1 MDGSDKHD
9 QELIRQVV
17 SQSALLALQ
26 FAASRAEIGNF
37 ARRDL
42 ATPQAAAR
50 SYRTTLARLAPPRL
64 KVA

>member
-1 MDGSDKHD
+1 MNGGEKHD

-50 SYRTTLARLAPPRL
+50 SYRATLAKFATPRR

>member
-26 FAASRAEIGNF
+26 FAAARAEIGPF

-50 SYRTTLARLAPPRL
+50 CYRKTVAKLGAPRL